1 VSSARG
7 DGGALKDSGLGSPL
21 RHLTIFNAR
30 VATPKSFPTR
40 QLVGRRGP
48 RSEPLLVLYRHENQK
63 CATNTKRVW
72 PIGMVAPESA
82 STHCRQIHILL
93 YIIFFGSSTEFLALA
108 LPRVLIPGGIQ
119 RISWGA
125 PGLGGGGFF
134 FFVWFVSAHPPPPP
148 PPGGG
153 DPFYPSHYSD

>member
-21 RHLTIFNAR
+21 RYLTIFNAR

-119 RISWGA
+119 T
-125 PGLGGGGFF
+125 PGKDPGKGSRGPFSRCR
-134 FFVWFVSAHPPPPP
+134 SAFTLACLAVFWK
-148 PPGGG
+148 GICGC
-153 DPFYPSHYSD
+153 PSSMKNWL